1 MRCITITSVLLAA
14 FQVAVT
20 APVFCCI
27 SNFTIP
33 LIYQSFLAQ
42 NLQGFILQ
50 PNSSA
55 TSVPLVPQGLV
66 FQSNSSETPM
76 PMNAQGSTLQ
86 PNTSGT
92 PVPIIFHRPIGSEPR
107 IGTIVLPA
115 SHEDLSSHDVVQSHR
130 GLIV

>member
-14 FQVAVT
+14 FQVAVA
-20 APVFCCI
+20 APVFRRI

-33 LIYQSFLAQ
+33 L

-66 FQSNSSETPM
+66 FQSNSSETPV
-76 PMNAQGSTLQ
+76 PINAQGSTLQ

-107 IGTIVLPA
+107 IVHHFL
-115 SHEDLSSHDVVQSHR
+115 HR
-130 GLIV
+130 F